1 MRVHIVCEKHLSVRA
16 RRKSWSARLWVS
28 CAELAELS
36 AVHAVRRMEVVEA
49 RALAPQQQETAAG
62 TAAAAEDGS
71 TLYGPLELFTSV
83 RRRNQI
89 ILLRDHM

>member
-1 MRVHIVCEKHLSVRA
+1 MSCA
-16 RRKSWSARLWVS
+16 RYAFDQPLEVINFPLRKRSS
-28 CAELAELS
+28 AELAELS

-49 RALAPQQQETAAG
+49 RALAPQQQETPAG